1 MRLAGRMAPG
11 SCGAVRTGQ
20 SVFSSPALTALTRAI
35 LSFLVRPFMVGTVM
49 GGLLAAESLPV
60 PLAVLDAATP
70 VGDEAV
76 GLVEELAVTLIPAA
90 EATEASGGTTSPPG
104 VGRASLLAAQAREA
118 KMAKG
123 TSAPMDE
130 YLLNKS

>member
-1 MRLAGRMAPG
+1 
-11 SCGAVRTGQ
+11 
-20 SVFSSPALTALTRAI
+20 
-35 LSFLVRPFMVGTVM
+35 MVGTVM
-49 GGLLAAESLPV
+49 GGLLAAESLPI

-90 EATEASGGTTSPPG
+90 DATETSGGTTSPPG

-118 KMAKG
+118 KMARG
-123 TSAPMDE
+123 MSAPMDE
-130 YLLNKS
+130 YLLNKR